1 MPRAA
6 PTHQNVA
13 SVPTASRKGTATM
26 TSLVLPDGTL
36 DDASRP
42 RLPKGDPDPLTP
54 AQRAAGQHLVQIH
67 DHLRDELRQLTTVV
81 AEVAAGGTDP
91 AAARHLINRLT
102 MRQNHWTLGAFC
114 AAYCRVLTMHH
125 TIEDEHMFVELG
137 RRQESLAPVLHRLER
152 EHEVIADVLTGLDAA
167 LVAMISDPDR
177 LDEVRD
183 RVDLLADQLLSHLA
197 YEEEE
202 LVEPLGRLDILV

>member
-1 MPRAA
+1 
-6 PTHQNVA
+6 
-13 SVPTASRKGTATM
+13 M

-54 AQRAAGQHLVQIH
+54 ARRAAGQHLVRIH

-114 AAYCRVLTMHH
+114 AAYCRV
-125 TIEDEHMFVELG
+125 
-137 RRQESLAPVLHRLER
+137 
-152 EHEVIADVLTGLDAA
+152 
-167 LVAMISDPDR
+167 AMISDPDR

-183 RVDLLADQLLSHLA
+183 RVDLLAEQLLSHLA

-202 LVEPLGRLDILV
+202 LVEPLGRLDISV